1 MAHAIPKLCLVVA
14 EGRERKRKEKE
25 RKGGSFVLLSC
36 VCLEIKRKREYIISF
51 VWFVKRKEIYVGKFH
66 IVLLL
71 PFYIPIK

>member
-36 VCLEIKRKREYIISF
+36 VCLEIKRKRE
-51 VWFVKRKEIYVGKFH
+51 
-66 IVLLL
+66 
-71 PFYIPIK
+71 